1 MLFTI
6 TGKHIDITEAIR
18 NHAEEKTAKLPKY
31 YNSINQVEVII
42 DGNHGGG
49 TSVEIIA
56 RAEHS
61 NVFVVTETGDDAYRC
76 IDIAVHKLERQLRR
90 KKTRQRNNKHTGGAE
105 VKRRDSRDAEDAEA
119 EQ

>member
-6 TGKHIDITEAIR
+6 SGKHIDITEALKR
-18 NHAEEKTAKLPKY
+18 HAEEKTSKLPKY

-42 DGNHGGG
+42 DGGRGGS

-61 NVFVVTETGDDAYRC
+61 KIFVGTETGEDAYRC

-90 KKTRQRNNKHTGGAE
+90 AKSKERDNKRSGSPEFT
-105 VKRRDSRDAEDAEA
+105 
-119 EQ
+119 